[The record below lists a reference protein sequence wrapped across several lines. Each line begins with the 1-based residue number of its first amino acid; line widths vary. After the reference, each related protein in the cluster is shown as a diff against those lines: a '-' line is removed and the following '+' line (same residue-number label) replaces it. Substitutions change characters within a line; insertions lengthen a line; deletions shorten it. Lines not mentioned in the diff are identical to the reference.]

1 MHQIPVYLG
10 EDPNPGA
17 REYDTMSMVLTP
29 RNLIESELFLKVLK
43 KETDVVFKHFADIAP
58 SCLVVAKEN
67 MDKKDPTILKLI
79 FELMNEIICRAPCG
93 TDTFVDAILA
103 RSIHYMK
110 RNRYSVSTLV
120 NIFVPI
126 ITGLFIIS
134 LQVAVHDLMFYESL
148 DSKLKTPEG
157 IVIARI
163 LSCVSLFLAGE
174 FQTAKARLVN
184 VNEMI
189 GNTAFY
195 NLKYVRE
202 FLSLLAQYEEKI
214 RNSVVKEAKP
224 KKTPKRIEP
233 YKGFKLIR
241 KIPFASSA
249 CYYNYSGKNAG
260 VFATTDIGKGEIVMV
275 EEPAY
280 YQFSAPFS
288 NCDLCGAPQE
298 LVYTCAGC
306 RYKTYCSESCMKDDA
321 EIHQYECY
329 GFEIA
334 IIPLLESTTL
344 FRLFLQAADY
354 ILPALVDFAL
364 DGGVIKTA
372 KQAWNFILDHAKEE
386 EKEYNM
392 YGDFLANTPD
402 YNKVTKENYI
412 EIITKAFRLAVFIYN
427 DTNLKDKYFY
437 MLALK
442 KEDMIKVIGS
452 ILLRLAAHVLLNSY
466 HEKLAPFK
474 EAINEYEDPSLD
486 VDDLK
491 TNIKR
496 IEENAFNYYGLD
508 AVADFVNCYND
519 VTNSVDVSGNNLD
532 EFMALES
539 PIYQFINKVLSLCL
553 NNSVVDCV
561 EDIVEGKSLNAQ
573 EIAEKIKT
581 MNTSKRCEL
590 LKTFTKSFQHFVMP
604 YFTRGKRNKHSRQV
618 KSSVCSTLKSFRHC
632 CGEENVKIICMSS
645 GNFIGVTTKKVKSGS
660 ELVVCSDF
668 IKNSALHSTTCI
680 EEGLGYDFPMYI
692 RHENHTGRC
701 IETINLYPEVIRQ
714 NMAFICHIKKKVSDW
729 KTSPQDFII
738 QHDLSVLYGAYNS
751 FLTLHFPDGHPMRLL
766 GVLKFSMF
774 LATNGFL
781 EHSSF
786 IIMHIINVMESK
798 DTYFEDIEL
807 YRQTFFIIRSIIEQ
821 YIDIMI
827 DAPEID
833 AVYPVMLLG
842 SCWCLLKR
850 LMHQIEKLKDA
861 EGGALFAEYR
871 TYHHKWKFILS
882 SYLQTPSDLKE
893 FMVKSKDVP
902 VA

>member
-1 MHQIPVYLG
+1 MHQIPVYLV

-43 KETDVVFKHFADIAP
+43 KETDAVFNHFADIAP

-79 FELMNEIICRAPCG
+79 FELMNEIICRAPCN
-93 TDTFVDAILA
+93 TDTFVDAVLA

-110 RNRYSVSTLV
+110 RNRYSL
-120 NIFVPI
+120 
-126 ITGLFIIS
+126 
-134 LQVAVHDLMFYESL
+134 AVQDLTFYESL

-157 IVIARI
+157 IVISRI

-174 FQTAKARLVN
+174 LNTAKARLADL
-184 VNEMI
+184 NEMI
-189 GNTAFY
+189 AKSPPLNSADVKG
-195 NLKYVRE
+195 
-202 FLSLLAQYEEKI
+202 FLLLLAQYQAKI
-214 RNSVVKEAKP
+214 STCVVKEVKP
-224 KKTPKRIEP
+224 KITHEPIKP

-241 KIPFASSA
+241 KIPYASSA
-249 CYYNYSGKNAG
+249 CVYIGKNAG
-260 VFATTDIGKGEIVMV
+260 VFATTDIDKGEIVLV

-280 YQFSAPFS
+280 YQLGAPFS
-288 NCDLCGAPQE
+288 NCDLCGSPQE

-329 GFEIA
+329 GFKIA

-344 FRLFLQAADY
+344 YRLFLQAADY

-364 DGGVIKTA
+364 DGGREIKSA
-372 KQAWNFILDHAKEE
+372 KEAWSFILEHAKEE

-392 YGDFLANTPD
+392 YGDFLANKPD
-402 YNKVTKENYI
+402 YHKVTKENYI

-427 DTNLKDKYFY
+427 DTNLKEKYFY

-452 ILLRLAAHVLLNSY
+452 ILLRLAAHVLLNSH

-474 EAINEYEDPSLD
+474 EAINENKYPSEEFD
-486 VDDLK
+486 ELK
-491 TNIKR
+491 TKMDR
-496 IEENAFNYYGLD
+496 VEENAFSYYGLD

-519 VTNSVDVSGNNLD
+519 VTNSFDVCGNNFD
-532 EFMALES
+532 KFMAIES

-553 NNSVVDCV
+553 NNTEVDCV

-573 EIAEKIKT
+573 EIADKIKT
-581 MNTSKRCEL
+581 LNTSKRCEL
-590 LKTFTKSFQHFVMP
+590 LKTFTKRFQQFAMQ
-604 YFTRGKRNKHSRQV
+604 YFTRGKRNRNYRQV
-618 KSSVCSTLKSFRHC
+618 KSSICSTLKSFRHC
-632 CGEENVKIICMSS
+632 CGEENVKVICMSS

-660 ELVVCSDF
+660 ELVVCCDF
-668 IKNSALHSTTCI
+668 IKKSALHSTTCM
-680 EEGLGYDFPMYI
+680 EQGLGYDFPLYI
-692 RHENHTGRC
+692 RNENHTFGITCSIEDRC
-701 IETINLYPEVIRQ
+701 IERINLSPDVIRQ

-729 KTSPQDFII
+729 KTSPQDFRI

-751 FLTLHFPDGHPMRLL
+751 FLTLHFPHGHPMRLL
-766 GVLKFSMF
+766 GVLKFSTF

-786 IIMHIINVMESK
+786 IIMHIINVMEK
-798 DTYFEDIEL
+798 EDTCFEDTAL
-807 YRQTFFIIRSIIEQ
+807 YHQIFCIIRSIIEQ

-827 DAPEID
+827 DSSDID
-833 AVYPVMLLG
+833 AGYPVLLLG

-850 LMHQIEKLKDA
+850 LMHQIENLKDE
-861 EGGALFAEYR
+861 EGSSLFAEYR
-871 TYHHKWKFILS
+871 AYHHKWKLILS
-882 SYLQTPSDLKE
+882 SYLQTPSGLKK
-893 FMVKSKDVP
+893 FLVKSKDCP